1 MQKAIYVG
9 AGTDILPLLCY
20 PNIKKWIY
28 IDSQP
33 NNEFGPEY
41 VEEFSRPYFIN
52 DVINKFFMFEFEINI
67 LCDEKEF
74 IEFINS

>member
-41 VEEFSRPYFIN
+41 VEVFRPCISLMMLSINFSCLN
-52 DVINKFFMFEFEINI
+52 LKSTD
-67 LCDEKEF
+67 
-74 IEFINS
+74 